1 MSTTIYMTSGDDE
14 REITS
19 ILRRNGARYDLS
31 GAVVECHM
39 KSGATV
45 QVVTT
50 VTVDPDQVD
59 AKGQIVTEF
68 AAADLVVGEWTL
80 EWESTKGTKIITFP
94 GKDSSRPVLIVRE
107 EAA

>member
-1 MSTTIYMTSGDDE
+1 MSTLIYMTAGDNE

-19 ILRRNGARYDLS
+19 ILRRNGARYDLT

-39 KSGATV
+39 KSGGTV
-45 QVVTT
+45 NVVTT
-50 VTVDPDQVD
+50 VTVDADQTD

-68 AAADLVVGEWTL
+68 AAADLVVGDWTL
-80 EWESTKGTKIITFP
+80 EWESTKATKIITFP

-107 EAA
+107 ETA